1 MRRAAVLLNRNA
13 QRVTPDLVEWVRS
26 VVPAESLFVTSSV
39 EAARAAAEAVAK
51 KGYEALCVGGG
62 DGTFMLAARDL
73 LELAP
78 GKVPVLFPL
87 RLGGGNAI
95 HDVCRSSPPTFAG
108 LTADLARAAGDEPA
122 SPLGLLEVE
131 GARRPAIAP
140 VLTHFTGVGVDA
152 NHVESYDSLIKQKLR
167 PGPLGPLARGVPA
180 ILLTALVR
188 DLPKLVAGRRSTLRL
203 VNEGEPVFRL
213 DASGEPTGAAVP
225 AGGVLYEGPI
235 TIAAAATISQYSR
248 EITFFPFAD
257 RLQGK
262 FHLRVSCAR
271 PAEIIAHLPGI
282 LRGTYF
288 NPATVFDF
296 AATRVRFE
304 LSEAVAMHIGGDL
317 QPRTR
322 AFTVAQSGHVVPIL
336 RGRRAP

>member
-1 MRRAAVLLNRNA
+1 MRRAAVLLNRSA

-26 VVPAESLFVTSSV
+26 VVPAESLFVTASV
-39 EAARAAAEAVAK
+39 EAARAAAEAVVK
-51 KGYEALCVGGG
+51 QGYEALCVGGG

-95 HDVCRSSPPTFAG
+95 HDVCGSSPPTFAG
-108 LTADLARAAGDEPA
+108 LAADLARAAGEEPA
-122 SPLGLLEVE
+122 SPLGLLEVD
-131 GARRPAIAP
+131 GA
-140 VLTHFTGVGVDA
+140 LTHFTGVGVDA
-152 NHVESYDSLIKQKLR
+152 NHVENYDSLIKQKLR

-225 AGGVLYEGPI
+225 TGGVLYEGPI

-257 RLQGK
+257 RLEGK

-271 PAEIIAHLPGI
+271 PAEIITNLPGI

-322 AFTVAQSGHVVPIL
+322 AFTVAQSGYVVPIL
-336 RGRRAP
+336 RGRRAS